1 LVPIGVALP
10 FVFLLAGLPG
20 GESDHWRRVLSRMLP
35 TYIWETTLVVGG
47 SAGLA
52 AIIGVAL
59 AWCVGLHDFP
69 GRKAFEIVLLLP
81 LAIPSYIAAYT
92 YDGLLGYTGAF
103 QTALRNRL
111 GIDVND
117 YGFSAPRL
125 ACAIFIFAIT
135 LYPYVYIF
143 ARTYLRNHGAS
154 MLESAILLG
163 GGRGRVFFLVILPLL
178 RPSLV
183 AGGTLVCLEVL
194 NDYGVTSH
202 FGIHTFTTAIF
213 AAWFGMGEA
222 GSAAR
227 LALMLLAAV
236 LLVILASKALQK
248 AGRYRLA
255 SGKEKGS
262 RPRRLAGFAAARAF
276 SLCLAAALVCFLVP
290 VGQMLAWAR
299 LSWDAGTV
307 GSLAPHLRQ
316 TLFAAGAATAIIMAL
331 SAATALAGHARPGRG
346 SRLAA
351 QAASMGYAIPAAVLA
366 IGAVMLFAGIDRATA
381 RFAPGFPGAPLGM
394 TICLLLYAY
403 VVRFFSVGYQ
413 AVEGG
418 YLKMG
423 RLPSEASRTLGR
435 GPVMTF
441 LLVELPLLGNALIG
455 GSILVF
461 VDIVKELPLTLIL
474 RPFNFNTLG
483 TRVYEFANNEAIPET
498 SLPALAIVVI
508 GAAFVVFMRLWD
520 KGGES

>member
-1 LVPIGVALP
+1 AIP
-10 FVFLLAGLPG
+10 FVFLLAGLWG
-20 GESDHWRRVLSRMLP
+20 GESDHWRQVLSYMLP
-35 TYIWETTLVVGG
+35 TYLRETALVVGG

-52 AIIGVAL
+52 AAIGVAL

-69 GRKAFEIVLLLP
+69 GRKAFEVVLLLP
-81 LAIPSYIAAYT
+81 LSIPSYIAAYT
-92 YDGLLGYTGAF
+92 YDGLLGYTGFF
-103 QTALRNRL
+103 QATLRNRL
-111 GIDVND
+111 GIDVNA

-125 ACAIFIFAIT
+125 ACAIFIFAVT
-135 LYPYVYIF
+135 LYPYIYIF
-143 ARTYLRNHGAS
+143 ALTYLRNHGAS
-154 MLESAILLG
+154 MLESATLLG
-163 GGRGRVFFLVILPLL
+163 GGRARILFLVVLPLL

-202 FGIHTFTTAIF
+202 FGVHTFTTAIF

-222 GSAAR
+222 ASAVR

-236 LLVILASKALQK
+236 LLLILASKALQK
-248 AGRYRLA
+248 AGRYHLA

-262 RPRRLAGFAAARAF
+262 RPRRLDG
-276 SLCLAAALVCFLVP
+276 LAAAGAFSFCLAVAAVCFLIP

-299 LSWDAGTV
+299 MSWEAGTV
-307 GSLAPHLRQ
+307 DSLAPPFRQ
-316 TLFAAGAATAIIMAL
+316 TLFVAGVATAIIMAL
-331 SAATALAGHARPGRG
+331 SAATAVAGHASPGRG

-351 QAASMGYAIPAAVLA
+351 QAAGMGYAIPAAVLA
-366 IGAVMLFAGIDRATA
+366 IGAVMLFAGIDKAVA

-403 VVRFFSVGYQ
+403 VVRFFSIGYQ
-413 AVEGG
+413 AIEGG

-423 RLPSEASRTLGR
+423 RLRSEASRTLGR
-435 GPVMTF
+435 GPAMTF
-441 LLVELPLLGNALIG
+441 LLVELPLLGNAMIG

-461 VDIVKELPLTLIL
+461 VDIIKELPLTLIL

-483 TRVYEFANNEAIPET
+483 TRVYELAHNEAIPET

-508 GAAFVVFMRLWD
+508 GAAFVAFMRLWD
-520 KGGES
+520 KRGES